1 MKKTMGRKIPATFTV
16 APEQFERL
24 VELSERTGVSRSL
37 IIRDAITIALDRF
50 EEDYRR
56 RVEAGPN
63 GSPEPVDQ
71 Q

>member
-1 MKKTMGRKIPATFTV
+1 MKKMNRKIPATFTV
-16 APEQFERL
+16 APDQYERL
-24 VELSERTGVSRSL
+24 VELSERTGVSRSH

-63 GSPEPVDQ
+63 GSSEPVDQ